1 MAKSLSCFEPSDIP
15 KKLDAISEL
24 GWYRDKN
31 DFITDAI
38 NTLLSA
44 HRELRIAIACKLYE
58 NEEISLGRA
67 AEIIDTSI
75 EEMKKIISDH
85 EIKLVIGTAIPKT
98 KDRARTVLR
107 MLRGS

>member
-1 MAKSLSCFEPSDIP
+1 MSEIISFTPPSHIA
-15 KKLDAISEL
+15 KLDVISEL
-24 GWYRDKN
+24 RRYRDKN
-31 DFITDAI
+31 DCIADAI

-67 AEIIDTSI
+67 AEIVGTSI

-85 EIKLVIGTAIPKT
+85 GIKLVIVTSIPKT

-107 MLRGS
+107 MLRRS